1 MHLCINWIIAF
12 FLLAT
17 SDLNIRCEDEP
28 KSAIL
33 LERYVPLIS
42 FPRRAGNATS
52 KFLLPLGEI
61 PPSPANRPRRSHS
74 LANQPRCSSLVLP
87 VKPPNMTLYIGTD
100 MIIATSPFL
109 LRVPQE
115 KREEFIQ
122 DCTALA
128 AKLLPNNGG
137 VDFKFSYNTIMVQAT
152 RRPESDKRLDKT
164 ADDPYHQW

>member
-1 MHLCINWIIAF
+1 
-12 FLLAT
+12 
-17 SDLNIRCEDEP
+17 
-28 KSAIL
+28 
-33 LERYVPLIS
+33 
-42 FPRRAGNATS
+42 
-52 KFLLPLGEI
+52 
-61 PPSPANRPRRSHS
+61 
-74 LANQPRCSSLVLP
+74 
-87 VKPPNMTLYIGTD
+87 MTLYIGTD

-164 ADDPYHQW
+164 ADDPYHQ